1 MEELLTQ
8 LKLGRIREVYREW
21 KASREDMSY
30 ADFLSGLLSEEICAR
45 QENQIRRKMQQASFP
60 FEKTIEQFD
69 FSLRP
74 ELKRQVIL
82 NCMDETFVHQGR
94 SMVLIGPEN
103 TFVCGDKDD
112 SVGIHRE
119 IPDGSTFDQ

>member
-1 MEELLTQ
+1 MEEPLTQ
-8 LKLGRIREVYREW
+8 LKLGRIREVYRDW
-21 KASREDMSY
+21 IDRASKEEMSY
-30 ADFLSGLLSEEICAR
+30 VDFLRGLEEMCAR

-82 NCMDETFVHQGR
+82 NCMDETFVHQSR
-94 SMVLIGPEN
+94 SMVLIGP
-103 TFVCGDKDD
+103 TGTGKTHLSVA
-112 SVGIHRE
+112 VGIHRK